1 MTVEV
6 ENVCLKIDGKDILKD
21 ISWEISSDDTWLLT
35 GPAGSGKS
43 ALISIII
50 GLLPPTSGRVR
61 LLGDYKYDRVNA
73 GVVFQEDRLI
83 ENLTAAEN
91 VAVIRPESSPAVAS
105 EELEKFFDKES
116 TNIPVC
122 ELDPVKRRI
131 TAIVRACSV
140 PSDIILLDEPFREM
154 DENTRKKAFS
164 YIKETAGHKGIVI
177 SSRDSEGL
185 PPLRTFSLT

>member
-1 MTVEV
+1 MTIEV
-6 ENVCLKIDGKDILKD
+6 ENVCFKADGKDVLKD
-21 ISWEISSDDTWLLT
+21 VSWEISSDDTWLLT

-50 GLLPPTSGRVR
+50 GLLDPSSGRVR

-91 VAVIRPESSPAVAS
+91 VAVIRPETSPAVAA

-116 TNIPVC
+116 INIPVS

-140 PSDIILLDEPFREM
+140 PSDIILLDEPFRGM

-177 SSRDSEGL
+177 STRDPEGL

>member
-1 MTVEV
+1 MTIEV
-6 ENVCLKIDGKDILKD
+6 ENVCLKADGRDILKD

-35 GPAGSGKS
+35 GPSGSGKS

-50 GLLPPTSGRVR
+50 GMLKPTSGRVR

-91 VAVIRPESSPAVAS
+91 VSVIRPESSPAVAS
-105 EELEKFFDKES
+105 EELEKFLDKES
-116 TNIPVC
+116 INISVSALNPVQ
-122 ELDPVKRRI
+122 RRI

-140 PSDIILLDEPFREM
+140 PSDIILLDEPFRGM
-154 DENTRKKAFS
+154 DEGTRKKAFS
-164 YIKETAGHKGIVI
+164 YIKEVAGHKGIVI
-177 SSRDSEGL
+177 STSDPEGL
-185 PPLRTFSLT
+185 PPLRTFRLT